1 MSDDDSEY
9 LEDVRAMATD
19 LWDLEFQ
26 AESNEDSPKWEEVTE
41 FIYTYDIGFPISKM
55 IALGYVNL
63 ESLPQKTLEE
73 ISETWSKTM
82 EAGYFNGVWE

>member
-26 AESNEDSPKWEEVTE
+26 AESNEDSPKWEEVNE

>member
-1 MSDDDSEY
+1 MSESESDY
-9 LEDVRAMATD
+9 LDDVRAMATD

-26 AESNEDSPKWEEVTE
+26 AEANEGNPKWEEVSD

-55 IALGYVNL
+55 VALGYVIL

-82 EAGYFNGVWE
+82 EAGYFNGVSE